1 MFTGTTKV
9 IIIFKTASLIDVV
22 FLLTN
27 VIYDFSVNKC
37 EAQNIHTSVVQQS
50 ATAFAVFYISPR
62 NGDFFAIQRNL

>member
-1 MFTGTTKV
+1 MFTGASEKV
-9 IIIFKTASLIDVV
+9 IKIKTASLIDVV

-50 ATAFAVFYISPR
+50 ATAFAVGYISPR
-62 NGDFFAIQRNL
+62 NGDFFVIQRNL